1 MSKLRVYLN
10 EYNVLM
16 ENTIYLPLASGQLR
30 AFAETK
36 PEIRE
41 AFEFMPFLF
50 IRGDPDQIVRQYDNP
65 AVAGF
70 SCSMWNVNLSLAVA
84 ERVKAK
90 FPECLIVLGGP
101 SVPLESADFFAS
113 YPFIDV
119 TVRGEGEQTFS
130 ELLIRFM
137 ERGDFR
143 GLPGI
148 SYLDQ
153 NEGRIIKNEDRPL
166 EENPDVFPS
175 PYLEGLYDYLLP
187 TGINFQAIIETN
199 RGCPFWCSYC
209 FWGVGKHYRLFS
221 LERARKLAGW
231 CGANKIKYVF
241 CADSNFGM
249 LDRDVEIAEYF
260 VQSKAKYGCP
270 EKFRACYGKN
280 AEETIYKIGKLLHE
294 HDMEKGITL
303 SRQSNNAE
311 TLRNVGRKNVKQ
323 SVYDNLQ
330 RRYNEQQIPTYTEL
344 ILGLPGETYHSFL
357 NGMEE
362 ILQSGIKNQ
371 LIVYICEVYPN
382 TELASPEYRKRF
394 GITTV
399 RIPLTEIHGSVRL
412 GEIPQEYNKVVVST
426 TSMSIS
432 DWKRALVISWI
443 MQLLHGLKLGF
454 YILLYLVERYH
465 IKYTDFFLYLLS
477 YHPEYERAGPLAEAM
492 VYFCHIANGI
502 LGGDRRG
509 QDMSYRGFGK
519 IYWEP
524 EEAWYLTIVDK
535 LVYFYDEMYQACR
548 EFLGI
553 KDDLVLK
560 EVIEYQKARIPHFLY
575 PEKQEYSFKYNI
587 PEYFDKYFTN
597 RCELTESPQ
606 KMTLVDVKDYRGD
619 KETFA
624 REVILYGRK
633 SDKMLYPV
641 RWAKG
646 SIGIY

>member
-1 MSKLRVYLN
+1 MSKLQVYLN

-41 AFEFMPFLF
+41 VFEFMPFLF
-50 IRGDPDQIVRQYDNP
+50 IRGDPDQIVRQYANP

-84 ERVKAK
+84 ERVKSK
-90 FPECLIVLGGP
+90 FPECLIVFGGP
-101 SVPLESADFFAS
+101 SVPLEPADFFAS

-130 ELLIRFM
+130 ELLARFM
-137 ERGDFR
+137 ERRDFKD
-143 GLPGI
+143 LPGI
-148 SYLDQ
+148 SYLDR

-166 EENPDVFPS
+166 EENLDVFPS

-187 TGINFQAIIETN
+187 MGINFQAIVETN
-199 RGCPFWCSYC
+199 RGCPFRCSYC

-221 LERARKLAGW
+221 LERARKLADW

-260 VQSKAKYGCP
+260 VQSKAEYGCP

-330 RRYNEQQIPTYTEL
+330 RRYNEQHIPTYTEL

-357 NGMEE
+357 NGIEE
-362 ILQSGIKNQ
+362 ILQAGIKNQ

-394 GITTV
+394 GISTV
-399 RIPLTEIHGSVRL
+399 RIPLTEIHSSPRKEGV
-412 GEIPQEYNKVVVST
+412 PQEYNEIVVST
-426 TSMSIS
+426 DSLPIEG
-432 DWKRALVISWI
+432 WKQALVISWI

-454 YILLYLVERYH
+454 FILSYLADQYH
-465 IKYTDFFLYLLS
+465 IKYTDFFQYLSKQTQGEIL
-477 YHPEYERAGPLAEAM
+477 RRQ
-492 VYFCHIANGI
+492 VWWFHIVADLIAHGFP
-502 LGGDRRG
+502 RG
-509 QDMSYRGFGK
+509 CCLPGFGS

-524 EEAWYLTIVDK
+524 EEAVYLSICENK
-535 LVYFYDEMYQACR
+535 ESFYEDMYHICR
-548 EFLGI
+548 EYIGHDDSQLQNIIKYQKGRIPDI
-553 KDDLVLK
+553 KDYK
-560 EVIEYQKARIPHFLY
+560 
-575 PEKQEYSFKYNI
+575 
-587 PEYFDKYFTN
+587 
-597 RCELTESPQ
+597 
-606 KMTLVDVKDYRGD
+606 D

-624 REVILYGRK
+624 REVVIYGRK
-633 SDKMLYPV
+633 SDKMLKSAIFNHPHS
-641 RWAKG
+641 KG
-646 SIGIY
+646 V